1 MEYLYAEQWSQAFNY
16 SRQNAIDYVTITTWN
31 EFPERTAI
39 EPHFDA
45 TASSHDPYFLYN
57 ATKNYIAQLKGLDG
71 PVYEAPK
78 YWYQNPM
85 PSLRSLLSWSYAASL
100 PLKSTNIFNT
110 RFLVLV

>member
-1 MEYLYAEQWSQAFNY
+1 MVFPVEYLYAEQWSQAFNY

-57 ATKNYIAQLKGLDG
+57 ATRNYIAQLKGLDR

-78 YWYQNPM
+78 YWYQNP
-85 PSLRSLLSWSYAASL
+85 YAFVAIVAVVVIYCFVAIEVY
-100 PLKSTNIFNT
+100 KHY
-110 RFLVLV
+110 